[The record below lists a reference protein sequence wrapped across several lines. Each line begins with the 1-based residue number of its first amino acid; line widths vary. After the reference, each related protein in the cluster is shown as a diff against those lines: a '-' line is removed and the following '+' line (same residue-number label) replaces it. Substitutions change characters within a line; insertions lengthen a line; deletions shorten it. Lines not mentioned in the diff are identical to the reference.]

1 MRADI
6 GFNAPGAIGP
16 GELTEQFPKLQVG
29 DSFVGWWQPSHIHYF
44 SLAPGPMRR
53 PFLALAILASAASAL
68 LTPAPTSAQTHPT
81 AWDPALLARPDV
93 KAALTH
99 LEREFPAQVLE
110 WIRIAE
116 MPGKSQHEQQRGAY
130 VRAEMERL
138 GLQVRVDSIGNVTG
152 VRRGTGGG
160 PTIVFAAHL
169 DIVHS
174 LETDLKV
181 RKQGDTLRAPGIF
194 DNSASVANMLAVI
207 RALRAAN
214 VTTTGDLVFVG
225 TAQEELGLRG
235 MAYWLAHNPR
245 PDLLIAMDGG
255 LGPIN
260 YGALGI
266 YWTRYRFGS
275 EGAHTLRSRG
285 QPTPVRALADAVQR
299 IYALQPPPLP
309 DGAVIN
315 IGQVHGGDIFNG
327 IPQDLF
333 FTVDLRTPDPV
344 LLDSLD
350 RAITRIVREAADR
363 EKVTLAVEVEQ
374 KNGAGGTE
382 RMLEGAR
389 AHPLVQTAIDI
400 QRQLGVRLGPPGTP
414 AAIAT
419 GSTDANVG
427 VVLKI
432 PSISIG
438 RAYGG
443 NQHTLSEWADE
454 PSALLGAKLTLLLAT
469 TFGDGVKVVAPR
481 YVP

>member
-1 MRADI
+1 MRIQTATI
-6 GFNAPGAIGP
+6 LFAATIA
-16 GELTEQFPKLQVG
+16 
-29 DSFVGWWQPSHIHYF
+29 SA
-44 SLAPGPMRR
+44 SLA
-53 PFLALAILASAASAL
+53 
-68 LTPAPTSAQTHPT
+68 AQSHPT
-81 AWDPALLARPDV
+81 AWDPALLTRPDV
-93 KAALTH
+93 RTALTQ
-99 LEREFPAQVLE
+99 LERDFPAQVKE
-110 WIRIAE
+110 WIKIAE
-116 MPGKSQHEQQRGAY
+116 MPGKSRHEQERGAY
-130 VRAEMERL
+130 VRAEMQKL
-138 GLQVRVDSIGNVTG
+138 GLDVRVDSIGNVTG

-174 LETDLKV
+174 LETDLRV
-181 RKQGDTLRAPGIF
+181 RKSGDTLRAPGIF

-207 RALRAAN
+207 RALKAGN
-214 VTTTGDLVFVG
+214 VTTTGDLIFVG

-235 MAYWLAHNPR
+235 MAYWLANNPR

-266 YWTRYRFGS
+266 YWTRYRFTAD
-275 EGAHTLRSRG
+275 GAHTLRSRG
-285 QPTPVRALADAVQR
+285 QPTPVRALTDAVQR
-299 IYALQPPPLP
+299 IYALEPRPLP

-315 IGQVHGGDIFNG
+315 VGQMHGGDIFNG

-333 FTVDLRTPDPV
+333 FTVDLRTPDPA

-350 RAITRIVREAADR
+350 RAITQIVREAATR
-363 EKVTLAVEVEQ
+363 EKVGLAVEVEQ
-374 KNGAGGTE
+374 RNGAGGTE

-400 QRQLGVRLGPPGTP
+400 QRHLGVRLGPPGTP
-414 AAIAT
+414 SAIAT
-419 GSTDANVG
+419 GSTDANAG

-438 RAYGG
+438 RSYGG

-469 TFGDGVKVVAPR
+469 TFGDGVKTVPAR

>member
-1 MRADI
+1 MRI
-6 GFNAPGAIGP
+6 QSTAIV
-16 GELTEQFPKLQVG
+16 LAAAIV
-29 DSFVGWWQPSHIHYF
+29 SS
-44 SLAPGPMRR
+44 SLM
-53 PFLALAILASAASAL
+53 
-68 LTPAPTSAQTHPT
+68 AQSHPT
-81 AWDPALLARPDV
+81 AWDPALLTRPDV
-93 KAALTH
+93 RTALTQ
-99 LEREFPAQVLE
+99 LERDFPAQVRE
-110 WIRIAE
+110 WIKIAE
-116 MPGKSQHEQQRGAY
+116 MPGKSEHEQARGTY
-130 VRAEMERL
+130 VRAEMEKL
-138 GLQVRVDSIGNVTG
+138 GLVVRVDSIGNVTG

-174 LETDLKV
+174 LETDLRV
-181 RKQGDTLRAPGIF
+181 RKSGDTLRAPGIF

-207 RALRAAN
+207 RALKTGN
-214 VTTTGDLVFVG
+214 VSTTGDLVFVG
-225 TAQEELGLRG
+225 TAQEEFGLRG
-235 MAYWLAHNPR
+235 MAYWLANNPR

-266 YWTRYRFGS
+266 YWTRYRFTAD
-275 EGAHTLRSRG
+275 GAHTLRSRG
-285 QPTPVRALADAVQR
+285 QPTPVRAMADAVQR
-299 IYALQPPPLP
+299 IYALQPRPLP

-315 IGQVHGGDIFNG
+315 VGQVHGGEIFNG

-333 FTVDLRTPDPV
+333 FTVDLRTPEPA

-350 RAITRIVREAADR
+350 RAITQIVREAATR
-363 EKVTLAVEVEQ
+363 EKVVLAIEVEQ
-374 KNGAGGTE
+374 RNGAGGTE

-400 QRQLGVRLGPPGTP
+400 QQQLGVRLGPPGTP
-414 AAIAT
+414 SAIAT

-427 VVLKI
+427 VVMKI
-432 PSISIG
+432 PSISVG

-469 TFGDGVKVVAPR
+469 TFGDGVKVVPSR
-481 YVP
+481 FVP